1 MEGTDDEHAVSNRS
15 NLTALKVAIS
25 NPVMP
30 PYPDLAMCKT
40 CLQKRRPKSSGVMDT
55 HLQTQIVRVIF

>member
-1 MEGTDDEHAVSNRS
+1 MEGTDDEHAVSNRF

-30 PYPDLAMCKT
+30 PYPDLAMCNDMSPEEKA
-40 CLQKRRPKSSGVMDT
+40 QNIDNDPV
-55 HLQTQIVRVIF
+55 V

>member
-30 PYPDLAMCKT
+30 PYPDLAMCNDMSPEEKA
-40 CLQKRRPKSSGVMDT
+40 
-55 HLQTQIVRVIF
+55 QIQWCNGHTFRHV